1 MMTYDALSFL
11 LKAVIRFGLYM
22 LLCISIYMLSASL
35 RKKSPVLIVPT
46 FLSVLI
52 SGSMFVL
59 YDARSQKSGAAVR
72 GFVRS
77 RSCSRFYFSPQRLC
91 FLLTL
96 PSVKHIFAELSPTVP
111 PSRKALTIS
120 RPVFASM
127 PKTAESCWSIIG

>member
-59 YDARSQKSGAAVR
+59 YSVR
-72 GFVRS
+72 
-77 RSCSRFYFSPQRLC
+77 CP
-91 FLLTL
+91 
-96 PSVKHIFAELSPTVP
+96 
-111 PSRKALTIS
+111 
-120 RPVFASM
+120 
-127 PKTAESCWSIIG
+127 ESEIWIGS